1 MLHRVSTLHRT
12 SPPSADFVARNRGP
26 VRFSDRI
33 LNDDGVLGEEGVVLP
48 VTDTVA
54 LAAALEHAQAAC
66 DALGANDAL
75 GKLMADVLQ
84 KAVRRLQP
92 SDSQGV
98 NGLPSRNRRRDIS
111 FSWRC
116 CCCFC
121 ACVCCAQPGPP
132 APCSVTRLRRSESL
146 RVFTASREQLLYVHA
161 DTRRPGH

>member
-121 ACVCCAQPGPP
+121 ACVCFAQPR
-132 APCSVTRLRRSESL
+132 ALLRRAASRACGAASL
-146 RVFTASREQLLYVHA
+146 CVCSPPSREQLRA
-161 DTRRPGH
+161 RGH